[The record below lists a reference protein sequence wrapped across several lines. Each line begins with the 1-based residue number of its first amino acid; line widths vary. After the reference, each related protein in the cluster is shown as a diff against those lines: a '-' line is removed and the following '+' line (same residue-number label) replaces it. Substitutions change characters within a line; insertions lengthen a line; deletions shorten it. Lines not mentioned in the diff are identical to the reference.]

1 MILLISI
8 EIMDNLQ
15 KKQPQLS
22 TAEIKIE
29 DEGLKFVPN
38 HPVALMSDSKNKKIL
53 YIDFVLVIIVD
64 R

>member
-1 MILLISI
+1 MILLFSI

-29 DEGLKFVPN
+29 DEN

-53 YIDFVLVIIVD
+53 YIDFVLVLIVD